1 MSLFEGLR
9 FRPGNTFVHK
19 LDPRVKL
26 AASTLILTTAVIF
39 VDFVVILTLLAL
51 EAAMI
56 AWAKI
61 HSMWLKTLRGSVPL
75 AAIVFIITFFS
86 QYSREPAL
94 LVAAGYGF
102 AYSLRLVVFLSSF
115 SLFFLTTTPDEI
127 ALTLQQLRVPYEY
140 TFAFVSAIR
149 FTPVMAEELKV
160 VMDAQRARGLEL
172 DKGPFS
178 KRIRNLIPILVPLL
192 VNVIRRSY
200 ELAEAMEVK
209 CFGASR
215 KRTSL
220 RVLKIRGKDVG
231 FLFLV
236 LTFFLLGIAV
246 KLMNAEPVK
255 TISVLRDYFPS

>member
-9 FRPGNTFVHK
+9 FRPGNTFVHR

-26 AASTLILTTAVIF
+26 AASTMILATAVIY
-39 VDFVVILTLLAL
+39 VDVVVVLTLLFL
-51 EAAMI
+51 EALVI
-56 AWAKI
+56 FSAKV
-61 HSMWLKTLRGSVPL
+61 HGLWVKTLRGAVPL
-75 AAIVFIITFFS
+75 AVIVFAITFFS
-86 QYSREPAL
+86 QYSREPDAF
-94 LVAAGYGF
+94 VAAGYAL
-102 AYSLRLVVFLSSF
+102 AYALRLVVFLSSF

-127 ALTLQQLRVPYEY
+127 ALTLQQLRIPYEY

-172 DKGPFS
+172 DKGPVT

-220 RVLKIRGKDVG
+220 KVLDMKPKDYFFFTVVLA
-231 FLFLV
+231 LFSAGLAV
-236 LTFFLLGIAV
+236 KVLGI
-246 KLMNAEPVK
+246 EPVK
-255 TISVLRDYFPS
+255 TIPLFSGLFPS